1 MDVSQSNVESSPKEK
16 DNFSANL
23 EQKMDTS
30 GAADTGIE
38 NKREGEM
45 ERGTMDDLNIRFKIP
60 QNSLG
65 ISQIHLLC
73 S

>member
-30 GAADTGIE
+30 GAADTDIE

-45 ERGTMDDLNIRFKIP
+45 ERGTIDDLDIRFKIP

>member
-1 MDVSQSNVESSPKEK
+1 MDISQSNVESSPKAK
-16 DNFSANL
+16 GDFSANL

-38 NKREGEM
+38 NKRNSELES
-45 ERGTMDDLNIRFKIP
+45 GTMDDFDIRFKIP

-65 ISQIHLLC
+65 IPQIHLLC

>member
-1 MDVSQSNVESSPKEK
+1 
-16 DNFSANL
+16 
-23 EQKMDTS
+23 MDTS

-45 ERGTMDDLNIRFKIP
+45 ERGTMDDLDIRFKIP

-73 S
+73 IASQMART